1 MEAEYIA
8 MAEAVKEALWLS
20 KLIYN
25 ITRDRQL
32 LITIKSDNTA
42 AQILAKNPENHER
55 AKHIDT
61 KYHLIRDEVEKKRI
75 TLEFVESRHN
85 MADLL
90 TKPLPIQAHRYLTE
104 KSGLV
109 V

>member
-1 MEAEYIA
+1 
-8 MAEAVKEALWLS
+8 MAEAVKEALWWS
-20 KLIYN
+20 KLMCD

-32 LITIKSDNTA
+32 LIVIKSNNA
-42 AQILAKNPENHER
+42 AAEILAKNPGNHER

-61 KYHLIRDEVEKKRI
+61 KYHLIRDELENKRI
-75 TLEFVESRHN
+75 ALEDVDSRN
-85 MADLL
+85 NIADLL

-104 KSGLV
+104 KSGIV